1 MTTYVMCPQFGAGVQ
16 FFDLN
21 GDPLAGGLLYT
32 YFAGTTTPSSTWTSH
47 LANTFNT
54 NPIVLDS
61 AGRVV
66 EEIWIDLALSY
77 KFVLKDANFVQIWEH
92 DYVSFYTAP
101 DLDLAALSN
110 AVDPAKGDALIGYQQ
125 SNEFGNLAGAVP
137 KTVHDKLQEVV
148 SVKDFGAK
156 GDGTTD
162 DTNAI
167 ILATAPNRSVFFPP
181 GTYIVSQ
188 PLDFN
193 GINNVAW
200 IGASASTSIVQ
211 VKSGVAFPAALL
223 TVTDSD
229 RWTISDLTF
238 NWNFNSSFGPPTGH
252 GLIWIREVWYLQFV
266 NCIVLHGNRGL
277 FLRACKFG
285 LVDGNTFQM
294 AVAASTEN
302 YNLHVS
308 DIDGDGTS
316 LSEYL
321 VITNNGLS
329 GSGSFFAGK
338 SFIIDGN
345 ICANSKFGAGIN
357 TWSSETK
364 PYIGHVI
371 TNNICRDNIGKD
383 AAGPVRGMEILGQYH
398 QVSGNQCHGNGGPGI
413 AWFGF
418 KSICSNNVCWNNGT
432 EPTGSPGQ
440 KAGIF
445 ALAGSTTLSRPQGSL
460 ITGNRCFSAGGYQDY
475 GLVESALI
483 NNMTVS
489 GNDFSGNLVAQTLLE
504 ATNTSNIYDLDEWV
518 AYTPTITSTVGT
530 ITTVGTV
537 NCEYQRRGLI
547 IFFTLQ
553 AFITTNGTGAGQ
565 IKVSLPF
572 QARTFGGSSYLNGKG
587 TGNATLTGMI
597 QGGTSDCY
605 ITKYDGTYP
614 NVDGGGAATVSVS
627 GVYAR

>member
-21 GDPLAGGLLYT
+21 GDPLSGGLLYT

-61 AGRVV
+61 AGRIV

-77 KFVLKDANFVQIWEH
+77 KFILQDANFVQIWEH
-92 DYVSFYTAP
+92 DYISFYTVP
-101 DLDLAALSN
+101 DLDLVVLSN

-125 SNEFGNLAGAVP
+125 SDQFGNLAGAVP

-148 SVKDFGAK
+148 SVKDFGAV

-162 DTNAI
+162 DTDAI
-167 ILATAPNRSVFFPP
+167 ILATIPARAVFFPP
-181 GTYIVSQ
+181 GEYVVSR
-188 PLDFN
+188 PLDFSN
-193 GINNVAW
+193 MNNVAW
-200 IGASASTSIVQ
+200 IGASAGTSIISA
-211 VKSGVAFPAALL
+211 KAGVSFAAALV
-223 TVTDSD
+223 TVTNVD
-229 RWTISDLTF
+229 RWRFSDLTF
-238 NWNFNSSFGPPTGH
+238 NWNGNASFGPPDGH
-252 GLIWIREVWYLQFV
+252 GMVWFRETWYLQFV
-266 NCIVLHGNRGL
+266 NCVILHNNRGL
-277 FLRACKFG
+277 FLRDCKFG
-285 LVDGNTFQM
+285 LVDGNVFNM
-294 AVAASTEN
+294 STPANSEN
-302 YNLHVS
+302 YNLHIADVES
-308 DIDGDGTS
+308 DGGS
-316 LSEYL
+316 LSEYMT
-321 VITNNGLS
+321 ITNNTLT

-418 KSICSNNVCWNNGT
+418 KSICSNNVCWDNGT

-445 ALAGSTTLSRPQGSL
+445 ALAGSTTLSRPQESL
-460 ITGNRCFSAGGYQDY
+460 ITGNRCFSAGGYQNY
-475 GLVESALI
+475 GLVESADI
-483 NNMTVS
+483 YGMTVS

-504 ATNTSNIYDLDEWV
+504 ATNTSNIYDIDEWV
-518 AYTPTITSTVGT
+518 PYVPTITSTIGALGT
-530 ITTVGTV
+530 IGIV
-537 NCEYQRRGLI
+537 NCEYQQRGLI
-547 IFFTLQ
+547 IFFTIRVTIS
-553 AFITTNGTGAGQ
+553 ANGTGSGQ
-565 IKVSLPF
+565 LRVSLPK
-572 QARTFGGSSYLNGKG
+572 ASRS
-587 TGNATLTGMI
+587 TGVISVLTGRGAANVGLTGFVASGSTECLI
-597 QGGTSDCY
+597 STFN
-605 ITKYDGTYP
+605 GTYP
-614 NVDGGGAATVSVS
+614 VADGTTISVS
-627 GVYAR
+627 GTYAR